1 MTTMTRDG
9 LGEQLAAARG
19 ANAELRAENS
29 ALLAQLE
36 GDIPKATAWL
46 MRKVLRQRAAIN
58 ALQHKNGTL
67 HFMLRCYAR
76 LRKPIT
82 QEEYVQAR
90 SEIQD
95 KQLKSRIAEDLPATE
110 DSQ

>member
-1 MTTMTRDG
+1 
-9 LGEQLAAARG
+9 
-19 ANAELRAENS
+19 
-29 ALLAQLE
+29 
-36 GDIPKATAWL
+36 
-46 MRKVLRQRAAIN
+46 
-58 ALQHKNGTL
+58 
-67 HFMLRCYAR
+67 MLRCYAR